1 MGSLTLHSRIL
12 VPIFVLFCAFVL
24 NWPLQGRNAASPHFN
39 VKEVT
44 AIEAKALMDAGAVV
58 IDVRDRSMSG
68 ATHLPGAMLIPLEVL
83 EANLA
88 QLEAARAK
96 SIIVYCGDGS
106 TRGPEAAA
114 LLNKAG
120 FAGAVNLKP
129 GIEGWR
135 SAGLPTATG

>member
-1 MGSLTLHSRIL
+1 MGSLTLQTRIL
-12 VPIFVLFCAFVL
+12 VPVFVLLCALVL
-24 NWPLQGRNAASPHFN
+24 NWPSAGRHAAPSN
-39 VKEVT
+39 VREVT
-44 AIEAKALMDAGAVV
+44 AMEAKALMDAGAVV

-88 QLEAARAK
+88 QLDAVRAK

-135 SAGLPTATG
+135 SAGLPTTKA